1 MGQIKVVES
10 KSQKKE
16 FVFHELKTGE
26 VFRDGLGTLYLKID
40 RDTVFN
46 LTSMHLYPAKVNP
59 VLDVYPVNAT
69 LTVEE

>member
-16 FVFHELKTGE
+16 FVFRELKTGE
-26 VFRDGLGTLYLKID
+26 VFRGSMGTLYLKID
-40 RDTVFN
+40 QATVFN
-46 LTSMHLYPAKVNP
+46 LTDMHLFPSKVNP
-59 VLDVYPVNAT
+59 TLDVYPVNAT

>member
-10 KSQKKE
+10 KGQKKE
-16 FVFHELKTGE
+16 CVFRELKTGE
-26 VFRDGLGTLYLKID
+26 VFRGGLGTLYLKID
-40 RDTVFN
+40 QDKVFN
-46 LTSMHLYPAKVNP
+46 LTDMHLYPTKVNP